1 MLTTPDAAERHYWP
15 DVLPSGR
22 AVLFTIV
29 RAVTETGETSDLAV
43 LDLETGEQRVLL
55 QGGTHPRYL
64 SSGHL
69 VYSVAST
76 LRAVRFDADRLDVVS
91 DPIPVLER
99 VVTTSQ
105 RGTNVDLSDTGTL
118 VYQRSAGV
126 DARTL
131 VWVDRQGNEEPVA
144 AEPRPYDSVRLSP
157 DGRRILTQVND
168 PSNVDIF
175 IFDLARDTPTR
186 FTTDAGFDGF
196 PIWMPNGERVVFASQ
211 RETAGDNQ
219 LFWRMADGTGDVERL
234 MAGGVPVSVSPDGRT
249 LVLVENHPET
259 DADIGILSMD
269 GEPTVEWLLQEEFNE
284 ISPEVSPD
292 GRWLAYVSVE
302 SGQPDVRIRPFPR
315 VDDGAGGGSQGTVE
329 AGRSGDRTAT
339 SCSISA
345 CRDALP
351 RGRPRRRSW

>member
-91 DPIPVLER
+91 GPIPVLER

-105 RGTNVDLSDTGTL
+105 GGTHVDLSDTGTL

-157 DGRRILTQVND
+157 DGRRILT
-168 PSNVDIF
+168 
-175 IFDLARDTPTR
+175 
-186 FTTDAGFDGF
+186 
-196 PIWMPNGERVVFASQ
+196 
-211 RETAGDNQ
+211 
-219 LFWRMADGTGDVERL
+219 
-234 MAGGVPVSVSPDGRT
+234 
-249 LVLVENHPET
+249 
-259 DADIGILSMD
+259 
-269 GEPTVEWLLQEEFNE
+269 
-284 ISPEVSPD
+284 
-292 GRWLAYVSVE
+292 
-302 SGQPDVRIRPFPR
+302 
-315 VDDGAGGGSQGTVE
+315 
-329 AGRSGDRTAT
+329 
-339 SCSISA
+339 
-345 CRDALP
+345 
-351 RGRPRRRSW
+351 